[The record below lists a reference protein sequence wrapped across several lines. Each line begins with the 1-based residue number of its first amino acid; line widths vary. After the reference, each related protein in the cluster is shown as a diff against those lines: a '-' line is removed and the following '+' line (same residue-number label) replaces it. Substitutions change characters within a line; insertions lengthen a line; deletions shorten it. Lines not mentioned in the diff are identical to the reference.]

1 MINIEVKESN
11 KCNGEY
17 SLFLTFPY
25 NFEIISILREQI
37 IRYWD
42 PETKEWELPLKSFE
56 DIKNKLEQ
64 FKLNI
69 VDSKNILANFN
80 SNR

>member
-56 DIKNKLEQ
+56 DIKNKLKDYE
-64 FKLNI
+64 LNI
-69 VDSKNILANFN
+69 VDSKNLLANFN

>member
-37 IRYWD
+37 IRYWN

-69 VDSKNILANFN
+69 VDSKDILANFN